1 MYDIANQL
9 VLLWARRG
17 PDYKIAVTDDFTR
30 LTLDTIALC
39 AMDFRFNSFY
49 QDEMH
54 PFVAAMNTTLGAGSS
69 RARIPGIVQKFM
81 FSANEQLRASSQY
94 QKDVAAQLVQHRRD
108 HATEKKDLL
117 NAMIY
122 GKDPKT
128 GETMRDELIAANMI
142 TFLIAGRSELPH
154 GP

>member
-1 MYDIANQL
+1 
-9 VLLWARRG
+9 
-17 PDYKIAVTDDFTR
+17 
-30 LTLDTIALC
+30 
-39 AMDFRFNSFY
+39 
-49 QDEMH
+49 
-54 PFVAAMNTTLGAGSS
+54 
-69 RARIPGIVQKFM
+69 M
-81 FSANEQLRASSQY
+81 FSANEQLRASGQY

-108 HATEKKDLL
+108 HSTEKKDLP